1 MIHFSFLHG
10 RHRQTNIAHNTTAEV
25 IQIIMPP
32 KNTAEPMKE
41 KTKVLVPHKKLH
53 NVPDLLSNRAVE
65 SSAAESMTSKLL
77 WMTFL
82 VIMFHILFEL
92 FLRMRRGEETIGSGG
107 KLDFRGGSFQ
117 VGFHIFR
124 GGFGFARPPLIQLI
138 SNKHLFHLYVS
149 KL

>member
-1 MIHFSFLHG
+1 
-10 RHRQTNIAHNTTAEV
+10 
-25 IQIIMPP
+25 MPP

-107 KLDFRGGSFQ
+107 KSDF
-117 VGFHIFR
+117 
-124 GGFGFARPPLIQLI
+124 
-138 SNKHLFHLYVS
+138 
-149 KL
+149 